1 MRILPAKQATSTG
14 AVPYALNTLYKMH
27 SMKRHPAL
35 VFKINGTL
43 FVDLDE
49 FENMAIRARDAH
61 VKTAERMTT
70 ID

>member
-1 MRILPAKQATSTG
+1 MRILPAKQATDTG

-27 SMKRHPAL
+27 CEKKNPAF
-35 VFKINGTL
+35 VFKVNGRL
-43 FVDLDE
+43 MVDLDE

-70 ID
+70 IE